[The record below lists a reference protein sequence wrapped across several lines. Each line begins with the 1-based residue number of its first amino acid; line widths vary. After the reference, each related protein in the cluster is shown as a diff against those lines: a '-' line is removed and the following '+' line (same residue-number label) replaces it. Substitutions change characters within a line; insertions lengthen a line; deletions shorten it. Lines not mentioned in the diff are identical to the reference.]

1 MSKTARISGWVLSV
15 LITVFLILVSASG
28 KFTDWE
34 GKEEMF
40 AKFGFTTQK
49 MAAIGVVEVIVA
61 LLILIPRLSFIGGI
75 LLTAYLGGATVTH
88 VRVDDPYYMPIV
100 MGVLLWIA
108 LGLREPEIFRLAF
121 GVPRRTTTPQLPI
134 TP

>member
-15 LITVFLILVSASG
+15 LITVFLILVSATG
-28 KFTDWE
+28 KFTEWKD
-34 GKEEMF
+34 KEEMF
-40 AKFGFTTQK
+40 ARFGFTTQK
-49 MAAIGVVEVIVA
+49 MEAIGVVEVIVA

-121 GVPRRTTTPQLPI
+121 GGPRKTATPQLPN
-134 TP
+134 